1 MSAVQRTMHR
11 EYRGGSGC
19 RPEAPWAFDRL
30 PRRRRLRAY
39 LIAVTGT
46 EFILAAWQ
54 LTRLQPVPDQL
65 GLFAVVLGCGMVCI
79 EATRRGGAPPPG
91 AHDLLTAWW
100 LPAALLLPPEY
111 AMLGPVLI
119 GAYAHW
125 RARQGP
131 LYWRAFTAAALGLAG
146 AASSVLFHSLYSLVH
161 PHGPWLRDPVMVLGA
176 ACCAGLFVLVNALL
190 IALAG
195 RAARSALS
203 WPGVSWSGVSWSRT
217 ARDFES
223 LLVDAAG
230 LCAGVLVTI
239 ACTLSWAMLVVAL
252 PPVILL
258 RRSLLHQQLRAAAQS
273 DPKTGLLNAV
283 AWQREAEQRIRRA
296 RRAGGGAAVLLVD
309 IDHFKRVNDTYGHLA
324 GDELLAATA
333 STLGQ
338 HVRACDVLGRFGG
351 EEFVAVLPGA
361 GQQEACR
368 IAERLRGRV
377 RDMAVAARGATAPGD
392 TVSSG
397 TGSSD
402 TSSSGTAS
410 SGTVSSRTASS
421 DTVTVTVSIG
431 VAALGRDGEDLFEL
445 LAAADA
451 ALYRAKKSGRD
462 RVCTLPPGGGPSDP
476 LR

>member
-11 EYRGGSGC
+11 ENRGGSGR
-19 RPEAPWAFDRL
+19 RPDAPWAFDRL
-30 PRRRRLRAY
+30 PKRRRLRAY
-39 LIAVTGT
+39 LIVVTAI

-54 LTRLQPVPDQL
+54 LTRLQPHTSQL
-65 GLFAVVLGCGMVCI
+65 ELFAVVLGCGAVCV
-79 EATRRGGAPPPG
+79 EATRRGGTPPPG
-91 AHDLLTAWW
+91 THDLLTAWW

-111 AMLGPVLI
+111 ALLGPVLI
-119 GAYAHW
+119 GAYTHW

-146 AASSVLFHSLYSLVH
+146 AASSLLFQSLFSLAH
-161 PHGPWLRDPVMVLGA
+161 PHGPWLHDPVMVVGA
-176 ACCAGLFVLVNALL
+176 ACCAALFVLVNAVLV
-190 IALAG
+190 ALAG
-195 RAARSALS
+195 RAARPGVSRPDVS
-203 WPGVSWSGVSWSRT
+203 WPGGSWPGGSWPGGSWPTVSRT
-217 ARDFES
+217 SATRDFES

-239 ACTLSWAMLVVAL
+239 ACTLSWVMLVVAL

-258 RRSLLHQQLRAAAQS
+258 QRSLLHQQLRAAAQS

-283 AWQREAEQRIRRA
+283 AWQREAEQRIGRA
-296 RRAGGGAAVLLVD
+296 RRLGVAAGILLVD

-324 GDELLAATA
+324 GDDLLAATA

-361 GQQEACR
+361 GQQEACH

-377 RDMAVAARGATAPGD
+377 REIAVPARGATSPD
-392 TVSSG
+392 
-397 TGSSD
+397 
-402 TSSSGTAS
+402 
-410 SGTVSSRTASS
+410 

-431 VAALGRDGEDLFEL
+431 VAALGLDGEDLFEL

-462 RVCTLPPGGGPSDP
+462 RVCTLPPGDEP

>member
-1 MSAVQRTMHR
+1 
-11 EYRGGSGC
+11 
-19 RPEAPWAFDRL
+19 
-30 PRRRRLRAY
+30 LRAY
-39 LIAVTGT
+39 LIVVTAI

-54 LTRLQPVPDQL
+54 LTRLQPHTSQL
-65 GLFAVVLGCGMVCI
+65 ELFAVVLGCGAVCV
-79 EATRRGGAPPPG
+79 EATRRGGTPPPG
-91 AHDLLTAWW
+91 THDLLTAWW

-111 AMLGPVLI
+111 ALLGPVLI
-119 GAYAHW
+119 GAYTHW

-146 AASSVLFHSLYSLVH
+146 AASSLLFQSLFSLAH
-161 PHGPWLRDPVMVLGA
+161 PHGPWLHDPVMVVGA
-176 ACCAGLFVLVNALL
+176 ACCAALFVLVNAVLV
-190 IALAG
+190 ALAG
-195 RAARSALS
+195 RAARPGVSRPDVS
-203 WPGVSWSGVSWSRT
+203 WPGGSWPGGSWPGGSWPTVSRT
-217 ARDFES
+217 SATRDFES

-239 ACTLSWAMLVVAL
+239 ACTLSWVMLVVAL

-258 RRSLLHQQLRAAAQS
+258 QRSLLHQQLRAAAQS

-283 AWQREAEQRIRRA
+283 AWQREAEQRIGRA
-296 RRAGGGAAVLLVD
+296 RRLGVAAGILLVD

-324 GDELLAATA
+324 GDDLLAATA

-361 GQQEACR
+361 GQQEACH

-377 RDMAVAARGATAPGD
+377 REIAVPARGATSPD
-392 TVSSG
+392 
-397 TGSSD
+397 
-402 TSSSGTAS
+402 
-410 SGTVSSRTASS
+410 

-431 VAALGRDGEDLFEL
+431 VAALGLDGEDLFEL

-462 RVCTLPPGGGPSDP
+462 RVCTLPPGDEP

>member
-11 EYRGGSGC
+11 EYRGGSGR

-39 LIAVTGT
+39 LIAVTAT

-54 LTRLQPVPDQL
+54 LTRLQPKPGQL
-65 GLFAVVLGCGMVCI
+65 GIFTVVLICGVVCV

-91 AHDLLTAWW
+91 THDLLTAWW
-100 LPAALLLPPEY
+100 LPAALLLPPAY
-111 AMLGPVLI
+111 ALLGPVLI

-146 AASSVLFHSLYSLVH
+146 AASSVLFHSLLGLAH
-161 PHGPWLRDPVMVLGA
+161 PPGPWLRDPVMVLGA
-176 ACCAGLFVLVNALL
+176 ACCATLFVLANALL

-195 RAARSALS
+195 RAAR
-203 WPGVSWSGVSWSRT
+203 PGVSWPSASWSSVPRPAVPQPGASQPGAFQPGAFQPGAT
-217 ARDFES
+217 RDFES

-239 ACTLSWAMLVVAL
+239 ACTLSWVMLVVAL

-258 RRSLLHQQLRAAAQS
+258 QRSLLHQQLRAAARS
-273 DPKTGLLNAV
+273 DPKTGLLNAI
-283 AWQREAEQRIRRA
+283 AWQRDAEQRIRRA
-296 RRAGGGAAVLLVD
+296 RRAGEPAAILLVD
-309 IDHFKRVNDTYGHLA
+309 IDRFKRVNDTYGHLA

-333 STLGQ
+333 STLSQ

-351 EEFVAVLPGA
+351 EEFVVMLPGA
-361 GQQEACR
+361 GQQEACH

-377 RDMAVAARGATAPGD
+377 REIAVPARGA
-392 TVSSG
+392 
-397 TGSSD
+397 
-402 TSSSGTAS
+402 
-410 SGTVSSRTASS
+410 
-421 DTVTVTVSIG
+421 TVTVTVSIG
-431 VAALGRDGEDLFEL
+431 VAALGLDGGDLFEL

-451 ALYRAKKSGRD
+451 ALYRAKKAGRD
-462 RVCTLPPGGGPSDP
+462 RVRTRPPGAGPSDP
-476 LR
+476 LRGCP

>member
-11 EYRGGSGC
+11 EYRGGSGR

-39 LIAVTGT
+39 LIAVTAI

-54 LTRLQPVPDQL
+54 LTRLQPNPDQL
-65 GLFAVVLGCGMVCI
+65 GLFAVVLGCGAVCA

-91 AHDLLTAWW
+91 THDLLTAWW

-111 AMLGPVLI
+111 ALLGPVLI
-119 GAYAHW
+119 GGYAHW

-146 AASSVLFHSLYSLVH
+146 AASSLLFHSLFSLAH

-176 ACCAGLFVLVNALL
+176 ACCAAVFVLVNAGLV
-190 IALAG
+190 ALAG
-195 RAARSALS
+195 RAARPGASWPSGSWPGLS
-203 WPGVSWSGVSWSRT
+203 WPSGSWPGAT
-217 ARDFES
+217 RDFDS

-239 ACTLSWAMLVVAL
+239 ACTLSWAMLFVAL

-258 RRSLLHQQLRAAAQS
+258 QRSLLHQQLRAAAQS

-296 RRAGGGAAVLLVD
+296 LRLGAPTAILLVD

-377 RDMAVAARGATAPGD
+377 REIAVLAREASAPHDTAPH
-392 TVSSG
+392 
-397 TGSSD
+397 
-402 TSSSGTAS
+402 
-410 SGTVSSRTASS
+410 

-431 VAALGRDGEDLFEL
+431 VAALGLDGDDLFEL

-462 RVCTLPPGGGPSDP
+462 RVCTLPPEAGPSDP
-476 LR
+476 LRLYP

>member
-11 EYRGGSGC
+11 EDRGGSGR
-19 RPEAPWAFDRL
+19 RPDAPWAFDRL
-30 PRRRRLRAY
+30 PKRRRLRAY
-39 LIAVTGT
+39 LIVVTAI

-54 LTRLQPVPDQL
+54 LTRLQPHTSQL
-65 GLFAVVLGCGMVCI
+65 ELFAVVLGCGAVCV
-79 EATRRGGAPPPG
+79 EATRRGGTPPPG
-91 AHDLLTAWW
+91 THDLLTAWW

-111 AMLGPVLI
+111 ALLGPVLI
-119 GAYAHW
+119 GAYTHW

-146 AASSVLFHSLYSLVH
+146 AASSLLFQSLFSLAH
-161 PHGPWLRDPVMVLGA
+161 PHGPWLHDPVMVVGA
-176 ACCAGLFVLVNALL
+176 ACCAALFVLVNAVLV
-190 IALAG
+190 ALAG
-195 RAARSALS
+195 RAARPGVSRPDVS
-203 WPGVSWSGVSWSRT
+203 WPGGSWPGGSWPGGSWPTVSRT
-217 ARDFES
+217 SATRDFES

-239 ACTLSWAMLVVAL
+239 ACTLSWVMLVVAL

-258 RRSLLHQQLRAAAQS
+258 QRSLLHQQLRAAAQS

-283 AWQREAEQRIRRA
+283 AWQREAEQRIGRA
-296 RRAGGGAAVLLVD
+296 RRLGVAAGILLVD

-324 GDELLAATA
+324 GDDLLAATA

-361 GQQEACR
+361 GQQEACH

-377 RDMAVAARGATAPGD
+377 REIAVPARGATSPDD
-392 TVSSG
+392 TE
-397 TGSSD
+397 
-402 TSSSGTAS
+402 
-410 SGTVSSRTASS
+410 
-421 DTVTVTVSIG
+421 TVTVSIG
-431 VAALGRDGEDLFEL
+431 VAALGLDGEDLFEL

-462 RVCTLPPGGGPSDP
+462 RVCTLPPGDEP

>member
-11 EYRGGSGC
+11 EDRGGSGH
-19 RPEAPWAFDRL
+19 RPEEPWAFERL

-39 LIAVTGT
+39 LIAVTAT
-46 EFILAAWQ
+46 EFLLAAWQ
-54 LTRLQPVPDQL
+54 LTRLQPHTAQL
-65 GLFAVVLGCGMVCI
+65 GLFATVLGCGVVCV

-91 AHDLLTAWW
+91 THDLLTAWW

-111 AMLGPVLI
+111 ALLGPVLI
-119 GAYAHW
+119 GGYAHW
-125 RARQGP
+125 RVRQGP

-146 AASSVLFHSLYSLVH
+146 AASSFLFHGLSGLVH
-161 PHGPWLRDPVMVLGA
+161 PHEQWLRDPVMVLGA
-176 ACCAGLFVLVNALL
+176 ACCAALFVLVNAVL
-190 IALAG
+190 IARAVSVSG
-195 RAARSALS
+195 RS
-203 WPGVSWSGVSWSRT
+203 SGG
-217 ARDFES
+217 RDFES

-239 ACTLSWAMLVVAL
+239 ACTFSWTMLVVAL

-283 AWQREAEQRIRRA
+283 AWQREAERWIRRA
-296 RRAGGGAAVLLVD
+296 RRLSVPAAILLVD

-338 HVRACDVLGRFGG
+338 YVRACDVLGRFGG

-361 GQQEACR
+361 GQQEACH

-377 RDMAVAARGATAPGD
+377 RDIAVQARGAE
-392 TVSSG
+392 
-397 TGSSD
+397 
-402 TSSSGTAS
+402 
-410 SGTVSSRTASS
+410 
-421 DTVTVTVSIG
+421 VTVTVSIG
-431 VAALGRDGEDLFEL
+431 VAALGVDGADLFEL

-462 RVCTLPPGGGPSDP
+462 RVCTLPPGAGPSDP

>member
-11 EYRGGSGC
+11 EDRGGSGR
-19 RPEAPWAFDRL
+19 RPDAPWAFDRL
-30 PRRRRLRAY
+30 PKRRRLRAY
-39 LIAVTGT
+39 LIVVTAI

-54 LTRLQPVPDQL
+54 LTRLQPHTSQL
-65 GLFAVVLGCGMVCI
+65 ELFAVVLGCGAVCV
-79 EATRRGGAPPPG
+79 EATRRGGTPPPG
-91 AHDLLTAWW
+91 THDLLTAWW

-111 AMLGPVLI
+111 ALLGPVLI
-119 GAYAHW
+119 GAYTHW

-146 AASSVLFHSLYSLVH
+146 AASSLLFQSLFSLAH
-161 PHGPWLRDPVMVLGA
+161 PHGPWLHDPVMVVGA
-176 ACCAGLFVLVNALL
+176 ACCAALFVLVNAVLV
-190 IALAG
+190 ALAG
-195 RAARSALS
+195 RAARPGVSRPDVS
-203 WPGVSWSGVSWSRT
+203 WPGGSWPTVSRT
-217 ARDFES
+217 SATRDFES

-239 ACTLSWAMLVVAL
+239 ACTLSWVMLVVAL

-258 RRSLLHQQLRAAAQS
+258 QRSLLHQQLRAAAQS

-283 AWQREAEQRIRRA
+283 AWQREAEQRIGRA
-296 RRAGGGAAVLLVD
+296 RRLGVAAGILLVD

-324 GDELLAATA
+324 GDDLLAATA

-361 GQQEACR
+361 GQQEACH

-377 RDMAVAARGATAPGD
+377 REIAVPARGATSPD
-392 TVSSG
+392 
-397 TGSSD
+397 
-402 TSSSGTAS
+402 
-410 SGTVSSRTASS
+410 

-431 VAALGRDGEDLFEL
+431 VAALGLDGEDLFEL

-462 RVCTLPPGGGPSDP
+462 RVCTLPPGDGPCEP

>member
-11 EYRGGSGC
+11 EYRGGSGH

-30 PRRRRLRAY
+30 PRRRRLRAD
-39 LIAVTGT
+39 LIAVSAT
-46 EFILAAWQ
+46 EFILAGWQ
-54 LTRLQPVPDQL
+54 LPRFQPQADQL
-65 GLFAVVLGCGMVCI
+65 GLFAVVVGCGAVCVG
-79 EATRRGGAPPPG
+79 ATRRGGAPPPG
-91 AHDLLTAWW
+91 THDLLTAWW

-111 AMLGPVLI
+111 ALLGPVLI

-146 AASSVLFHSLYSLVH
+146 AASSLLFHSLFSLAH

-176 ACCAGLFVLVNALL
+176 ACCAAVFVLVNAVLV
-190 IALAG
+190 ALAG
-195 RAARSALS
+195 RPARPGAS
-203 WPGVSWSGVSWSRT
+203 WPGVAWPGFSWPGPT
-217 ARDFES
+217 RDFEI

-258 RRSLLHQQLRAAAQS
+258 PRSLLHQQLRAAARTH
-273 DPKTGLLNAV
+273 PKTGRLNAV
-283 AWQREAEQRIRRA
+283 AWQREAEQWIRRV
-296 RRAGGGAAVLLVD
+296 RPTGEPAAILLVD

-361 GQQEACR
+361 GQQEACH

-377 RDMAVAARGATAPGD
+377 REVAVPARGT
-392 TVSSG
+392 
-397 TGSSD
+397 
-402 TSSSGTAS
+402 
-410 SGTVSSRTASS
+410 R
-421 DTVTVTVSIG
+421 VTVTVSIG
-431 VAALGRDGEDLFEL
+431 VAALGVDGEDLFEL

-462 RVCTLPPGGGPSDP
+462 RVCTLPPGAGPSEP

>member
-11 EYRGGSGC
+11 EDRGGSGH
-19 RPEAPWAFDRL
+19 RTEEPWAFERL

-39 LIAVTGT
+39 LVAVTAT
-46 EFILAAWQ
+46 EFLLAAWQ
-54 LTRLQPVPDQL
+54 LPRLQPHTGQL
-65 GLFAVVLGCGMVCI
+65 GLFAAVLGCGMVCV

-91 AHDLLTAWW
+91 THDLLTAWW

-111 AMLGPVLI
+111 ALLGPVLI
-119 GAYAHW
+119 GGYAHW

-146 AASSVLFHSLYSLVH
+146 AASSFLFHGLSSLVH
-161 PHGPWLRDPVMVLGA
+161 PPGPWLRDPVMVLGA
-176 ACCAGLFVLVNALL
+176 ACCAALFVLVNAIL

-195 RAARSALS
+195 RAARPGES
-203 WPGVSWSGVSWSRT
+203 WPGAFRPGAT
-217 ARDFES
+217 RDFES
-223 LLVDAAG
+223 LLVNAAG

-239 ACTLSWAMLVVAL
+239 ACTFSWVMLVVAL

-258 RRSLLHQQLRAAAQS
+258 QRSLLHQQLRAAAQS

-283 AWQREAEQRIRRA
+283 AWQRDAERWIRRA
-296 RRAGGGAAVLLVD
+296 RRLSVPAAILLVD

-361 GQQEACR
+361 GQQEACH

-377 RDMAVAARGATAPGD
+377 RDIAVQAGGA
-392 TVSSG
+392 
-397 TGSSD
+397 
-402 TSSSGTAS
+402 
-410 SGTVSSRTASS
+410 
-421 DTVTVTVSIG
+421 TVTVTVSIG
-431 VAALGRDGEDLFEL
+431 VAALGVDGGGLFEL

-462 RVCTLPPGGGPSDP
+462 RVCTLPPGAGSSDP
-476 LR
+476 LRGCP

>member
-11 EYRGGSGC
+11 EYFGGSGR

-39 LIAVTGT
+39 LITVTAI

-54 LTRLQPVPDQL
+54 LTRLRPVPEEL
-65 GLFAVVLGCGMVCI
+65 GLFAVVLGCGMVCV
-79 EATRRGGAPPPG
+79 EATRRGGVPPPG
-91 AHDLLTAWW
+91 THDLLTAWW

-111 AMLGPVLI
+111 ALLGPVLI
-119 GAYAHW
+119 GAYAYW

-131 LYWRAFTAAALGLAG
+131 LYWRAFTAASLGLAG
-146 AASSVLFHSLYSLVH
+146 AASSLLFHSLFSLVH
-161 PHGPWLRDPVMVLGA
+161 PHGPWLRDPVMVVGA

-190 IALAG
+190 IGLAA
-195 RAARSALS
+195 RAAREAVP
-203 WPGVSWSGVSWSRT
+203 WPRVLWPHASWSRA

-258 RRSLLHQQLRAAAQS
+258 QRSLLHQQLRAAAQS

-296 RRAGGGAAVLLVD
+296 RRAGGAAAILLVD

-324 GDELLAATA
+324 GDELLSATA

-361 GQQEACR
+361 GQQEACH

-377 RDMAVAARGATAPGD
+377 RDIAVAARGAVSPRD
-392 TVSSG
+392 TVSP
-397 TGSSD
+397 
-402 TSSSGTAS
+402 
-410 SGTVSSRTASS
+410 RE
-421 DTVTVTVSIG
+421 TVTVTVSIG
-431 VAALGRDGEDLFEL
+431 VAALGVDGGDLFEL

-462 RVCTLPPGGGPSDP
+462 RVCTLPPGEGPSDL

>member
-11 EYRGGSGC
+11 EYRGGSGR

-39 LIAVTGT
+39 LIAVTAT

-65 GLFAVVLGCGMVCI
+65 GVFAVVLGCGMVCV

-91 AHDLLTAWW
+91 THDLLTAWW

-111 AMLGPVLI
+111 ALLGPVLI
-119 GAYAHW
+119 GGYAHW

-146 AASSVLFHSLYSLVH
+146 AASSLLFHSLFGLVH
-161 PHGPWLRDPVMVLGA
+161 PHGPWLRDPEMVLGA

-195 RAARSALS
+195 RAGRAARPAVSWPGVF
-203 WPGVSWSGVSWSRT
+203 WPGVSWSGVSWSRA

-258 RRSLLHQQLRAAAQS
+258 QRSLLHQQLRAAAQS

-296 RRAGGGAAVLLVD
+296 RRTGGAAAVLLVD
-309 IDHFKRVNDTYGHLA
+309 IDRFKRVNDTYGHLA

-377 RDMAVAARGATAPGD
+377 RDIAVAARGATVPGATVPGATVPGGAAPG
-392 TVSSG
+392 G
-397 TGSSD
+397 AAPSD
-402 TSSSGTAS
+402 I
-410 SGTVSSRTASS
+410 
-421 DTVTVTVSIG
+421 VTVTVSIG
-431 VAALGRDGEDLFEL
+431 VAALGLDGEDLFEL

-462 RVCTLPPGGGPSDP
+462 RVCTLPPGAGPYDP

>member
-11 EYRGGSGC
+11 ENRGGSGR
-19 RPEAPWAFDRL
+19 RPDAPWAFDRL
-30 PRRRRLRAY
+30 PKRRRLRAY
-39 LIAVTGT
+39 LIVVTAI

-54 LTRLQPVPDQL
+54 LTRLQPHISQL
-65 GLFAVVLGCGMVCI
+65 GLFAVVLGCGAVCV
-79 EATRRGGAPPPG
+79 EATRRGGTPPPG
-91 AHDLLTAWW
+91 THDLLTAWW

-111 AMLGPVLI
+111 ALLGPVLI
-119 GAYAHW
+119 GAYTHW

-146 AASSVLFHSLYSLVH
+146 AASSLLFQSLFSLAH
-161 PHGPWLRDPVMVLGA
+161 PHGPWLHDPVMVVGA
-176 ACCAGLFVLVNALL
+176 ACCAALFVLVNAVLV
-190 IALAG
+190 ALAG
-195 RAARSALS
+195 RAARPGVSRPDVS
-203 WPGVSWSGVSWSRT
+203 WPGGSWPSGSWPTVSRT
-217 ARDFES
+217 SATRDFES

-239 ACTLSWAMLVVAL
+239 ACTLSWVMLVVAL

-258 RRSLLHQQLRAAAQS
+258 QRSLLHQQLRAAAQS

-283 AWQREAEQRIRRA
+283 AWQREAEQRIGWA
-296 RRAGGGAAVLLVD
+296 RRLGVAAGILLVD

-324 GDELLAATA
+324 GDDLLAATA

-361 GQQEACR
+361 GQQEACH

-377 RDMAVAARGATAPGD
+377 REIAVPARGATSPD
-392 TVSSG
+392 
-397 TGSSD
+397 
-402 TSSSGTAS
+402 
-410 SGTVSSRTASS
+410 

-431 VAALGRDGEDLFEL
+431 VAALGLDGEDLFEL

-462 RVCTLPPGGGPSDP
+462 RVCTLPPGDGPCEP

>member
-1 MSAVQRTMHR
+1 MSAVQRTMHP

-19 RPEAPWAFDRL
+19 RPEEPWAFDRL
-30 PRRRRLRAY
+30 PRRLRLRVY
-39 LIAVTGT
+39 LITVTAT
-46 EFILAAWQ
+46 EFLLAAWQ
-54 LTRLQPVPDQL
+54 LTRLRPDPDQL
-65 GLFAVVLGCGMVCI
+65 GLFLVVLGCGMVCV

-91 AHDLLTAWW
+91 THDLLTAWW

-111 AMLGPVLI
+111 ALLGPVLI
-119 GAYAHW
+119 GAHAHW

-131 LYWRAFTAAALGLAG
+131 LYWRAFTAASLGLAG
-146 AASSVLFHSLYSLVH
+146 ATASFVFHGLFSLAH
-161 PHGPWLRDPVMVLGA
+161 PQGPWLRDPVMVLGA
-176 ACCAGLFVLVNALL
+176 ACCAALFVLVNAAL
-190 IALAG
+190 IGLAG
-195 RAARSALS
+195 RAARPGES
-203 WPGVSWSGVSWSRT
+203 WPGVAGTRATW
-217 ARDFES
+217 DFES

-239 ACTLSWAMLVVAL
+239 ACTLSWVMLFVAL

-258 RRSLLHQQLRAAAQS
+258 QRSLLHQQLRAAAQS

-283 AWQREAEQRIRRA
+283 AWQREAERWVRRA
-296 RRAGGGAAVLLVD
+296 RRLSVSAAILLVD
-309 IDHFKRVNDTYGHLA
+309 IDHFKRVNDTYGHLT
-324 GDELLAATA
+324 GDDLLSATA

-361 GQQEACR
+361 GQQEACH

-377 RDMAVAARGATAPGD
+377 REIAVPARGAAAPDD
-392 TVSSG
+392 TV
-397 TGSSD
+397 
-402 TSSSGTAS
+402 AI
-410 SGTVSSRTASS
+410 
-421 DTVTVTVSIG
+421 TVSIG
-431 VAALGRDGEDLFEL
+431 VAALGLDGEDLFEL

-462 RVCTLPPGGGPSDP
+462 RVCTLPPGAGPSDP